1 MYLIDEIRPEHANI
15 YLTGEEGEIA
25 GIHEDENGEYE
36 ADESALQRLLNQAD
50 RRLGYKVYACTIVPL
65 SDEERESLADKTR
78 YSRLYRWTM
87 QVSKVHPT
95 RPSFDGV
102 RGTMY
107 EDEFGRVFIPDRDM
121 EACAEAAE

>member
-15 YLTGEEGEIA
+15 YLTNEEGEIA

-50 RRLGYKVYACTIVPL
+50 RTLGYKVYACTIVPL

-87 QVSKVHPT
+87 QVSKA
-95 RPSFDGV
+95 RPERDPSCGV

-107 EDEFGRVFIPDRDM
+107 EDEFGRVFISDRDM
-121 EACAEAAE
+121 QAVCSEMA